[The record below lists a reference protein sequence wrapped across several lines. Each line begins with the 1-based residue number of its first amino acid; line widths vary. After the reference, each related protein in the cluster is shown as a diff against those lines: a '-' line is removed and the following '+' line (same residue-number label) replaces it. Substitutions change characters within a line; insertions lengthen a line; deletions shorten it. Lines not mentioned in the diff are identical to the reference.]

1 MSAPRTQPGRT
12 VSTVPGSRKPPFRS
26 GLSPGTR
33 CLEHVPKEI
42 VTTASPNRPTVTE
55 PVTGAAEATGTQYG
69 RYEPGASLRRKGT
82 YIDRYDRPHPAPRPE
97 GSYVSGA
104 RDTSARGSY
113 TWVEGAPRRADRP
126 EGCYTL
132 CD

>member
-1 MSAPRTQPGRT
+1 MSARRTNPEGPLNGARQPNTAVPVRT
-12 VSTVPGSRKPPFRS
+12 F
-26 GLSPGTR
+26 PGTR

-55 PVTGAAEATGTQYG
+55 TVTGAAEVAGTQHG
-69 RYEPGASLRRKGT
+69 RYEPGASLRRRGT
-82 YIDRYDRPHPAPRPE
+82 YVDRYDQPHPSPRPE

-104 RDTSARGSY
+104 RDTSARASY
-113 TWVEGAPRRADRP
+113 TWVEGAPRRTDRP

-132 CD
+132 CE